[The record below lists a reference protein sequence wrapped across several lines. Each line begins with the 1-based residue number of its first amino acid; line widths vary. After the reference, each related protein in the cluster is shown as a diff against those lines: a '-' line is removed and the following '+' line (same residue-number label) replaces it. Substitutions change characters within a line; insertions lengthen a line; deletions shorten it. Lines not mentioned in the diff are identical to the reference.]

1 MQTKSKGRK
10 VAGARVKP
18 KCDIVGGKRLPD
30 LKSLQAGKSKRR
42 KLQEKK
48 RSTCNQEVLHLETAY
63 SQNSNGSVLFLV
75 GL

>member
-1 MQTKSKGRK
+1 M
-10 VAGARVKP
+10 AGARVKP

-48 RSTCNQEVLHLETAY
+48 KKYLQSRGATSGDSLQPKQQRVCTLPGGLVKKSRLQEA
-63 SQNSNGSVLFLV
+63 
-75 GL
+75 

>member
-1 MQTKSKGRK
+1 M
-10 VAGARVKP
+10 AGARVKP

-48 RSTCNQEVLHLETAY
+48 KVLAIKRCYIWRQPTAKQQWVCTLAGGLGKKSRLQEV
-63 SQNSNGSVLFLV
+63 
-75 GL
+75 